1 METPEHLN
9 FDDKAKAESCLDTIR
24 ARGGESF
31 LPALY
36 EALSRSADPTL
47 ALVGLTRFMEAGGD
61 PTEETARMLD
71 TPGYLHMLVELFSQG
86 SLMSDILCSNPEYGP
101 WLWDSVFPDRGRTR
115 EELLEVLDG
124 AFKEHRDFEGRQRWL
139 RRFCRLEKLRLTVR
153 EVFVH
158 APFESVVADISCL
171 ADTMIEGALRASA
184 AHLSERFGTLA
195 ADEDPGQEV
204 TFCVLAMGKLG
215 GYELNYSSDIDL
227 TFVYSANGHT
237 REDAPQH
244 ATTEEYYR
252 KLCELLIKALS
263 GQTSEGHVFRVDT
276 RLRPFGKSGPLACSL
291 DSAVDY
297 YSNYGRAWERQALIK
312 ARPCAGDLALG
323 ETLLERL
330 RPFIYPRYFDDAT
343 LEDIR
348 GVKEQTEAVIAA
360 RTETDREVKL
370 GRGGIR
376 DIEFTVQMLQLL
388 HGGRWPDSRTPN
400 TLTAIRALGER
411 QRIRPFEAKTLER
424 NYIFLRNIEHR
435 LQIEGGRQTHILPEP
450 GRELDRLAR
459 RLAYT
464 DGNAFMRVYRERTAE
479 TRAILEQFLAA
490 KGAGN
495 LWVNELLEPESQCA
509 TGLEKLRSLGFRDP
523 QRARQEILLLA
534 NGPDD
539 APFTRETAQ
548 QFAAITPFLLNALS
562 QTPDPD
568 GVLMRL
574 SQVLGLLPVPATLY
588 NLLSYHP
595 SLSRHLIALISNSDY
610 FSEMLVRDISLL
622 DLIGTPGY
630 IEQPSSRDELERT
643 LADQKGAA
651 NPAPALYRF
660 RDGEM
665 LKVALRDLVLGISV
679 ADVGDELSL
688 LAEVVIEDVLND
700 ARARTAC
707 RYGETP
713 AAFAVLALGKFGG
726 REMGYGSDLD
736 LVFVHED
743 EAADF
748 APSISQGE
756 YFASIA
762 SQALKRLKEP
772 TRYGILYN
780 VDARLRPDG
789 NKGVLSIPE
798 QRLRQYYLE
807 EAYPWEKFALMKV
820 RAVAGDPAF
829 MARVEAEARHIAFSM
844 RPDRAALEE
853 LESMRKR
860 LAATVP
866 FLDLKRREGG
876 IAEIEF
882 ATRLLQLRH
891 VAEHP
896 GLERGGVFAALTVL
910 GDMGL
915 LSVEGCGAL
924 RSGYAFFRHLLNR
937 ARMIRGSSSSCLPEA
952 PEALQRLALGLGLK
966 GNLMEE
972 VESCAL
978 KVHDTYVG
986 IYESLYEEYRQ

>member
-1 METPEHLN
+1 MKTPEDIR
-9 FDDKAKAESCLDTIR
+9 FEDKTTAENCLDTLSE
-24 ARGGESF
+24 ACGESF
-31 LPALY
+31 LPGLY
-36 EALSRSADPTL
+36 DTL
-47 ALVGLTRFMEAGGD
+47 ARCGDPDHGLVGLTRFLEKTNQD
-61 PTEETARMLD
+61 PDEIARMRE

-86 SLMSDILCSNPEYGP
+86 SLMSDILCGDPTHGR
-101 WLWDSVFPDRGRTR
+101 WLWEHAFPDRGRSR
-115 EELLEVLDG
+115 EEMLGMLEL
-124 AFKEHRDFEGRQRWL
+124 AFQEIPDFEGRQRWL
-139 RRFCRLEKLRLTVR
+139 RRFSRLEKLRITVR
-153 EVFVH
+153 EVVVH

-171 ADTMIEGALRASA
+171 ADTMIEGAYRAARDHLA
-184 AHLSERFGTLA
+184 ARFGTLVG
-195 ADEDPGQEV
+195 DEDPEQEV

-227 TFVYSANGHT
+227 TFMYSANGQT
-237 REDAPQH
+237 RADAPRP

-252 KLCELLIKALS
+252 KLCELLITALS
-263 GQTSEGHVFRVDT
+263 GQSSEGHVFRVDT
-276 RLRPFGKSGPLACSL
+276 RLRPFGKSGPLACSM

-297 YSNYGRAWERQALIK
+297 YTNYGRAWERQALIK

-330 RPFIYPRYFDDAT
+330 RPFVYPRYFDDAT

-400 TLTAIRALGER
+400 TLTALRALGER

-424 NYIFLRNIEHR
+424 NYVFLRGIEHR

-450 GRELDRLAR
+450 GPALDRLAR
-459 RLAYT
+459 RLGYI
-464 DGNAFMRVYRERTAE
+464 DGNVFMRVYRERTDE
-479 TRAILEQFLAA
+479 TRAILEQFLAS

-495 LWVNELLEPESQCA
+495 LWVNELLEPRSECVA
-509 TGLEKLRSLGFRDP
+509 GLERLRSLGFKEP
-523 QRARQEILLLA
+523 QRARHEILLLA

-539 APFTRETAQ
+539 APYTRDTAQ
-548 QFAAITPFLLNALS
+548 QFAAITPFLLNALG

-568 GVLMRL
+568 AVLLRL
-574 SQVLGLLPVPATLY
+574 GQVLSLLPVPATLY
-588 NLLSYHP
+588 NLLNYHP
-595 SLSRHLIALISNSDY
+595 SLSRYLIALISNSDY
-610 FSEMLVRDISLL
+610 FGDLLVRDISLL

-630 IEQPSSRDELERT
+630 LEYPSPREGMEKS
-643 LADQKGAA
+643 LADLKDAA

-665 LKVALRDLVLGISV
+665 LKVALRDLSLGISV

-688 LAEVVIEDVLND
+688 LAEVIIQDVLND
-700 ARARTAC
+700 ARQNIAG
-707 RYGETP
+707 RYGHTP
-713 AAFAVLALGKFGG
+713 ASFAVLALGKFGG

-743 EAADF
+743 ETASF
-748 APSISQGE
+748 EPSTSQGE
-756 YFASIA
+756 YFAAIA
-762 SQALKRLKEP
+762 SQILKRLKEP

-807 EAYPWEKFALMKV
+807 EAYSWEKFALMKV
-820 RAVAGDPAF
+820 RAVAGNPAF

-844 RPDRAALEE
+844 RLDRAAMEE
-853 LESMRKR
+853 LESMRSR
-860 LAATVP
+860 LAATVSK
-866 FLDLKRREGG
+866 LDLKRREGG

-882 ATRLLQLRH
+882 STRLLQLRH
-891 VAEHP
+891 VAEYP
-896 GLERGGVFAALTVL
+896 YLERGGVFGALSVL
-910 GDMGL
+910 ADKGL
-915 LSVEGCGAL
+915 LSPSACEIL
-924 RSGYAFFRHLLNR
+924 RSGYAFFRQLLNR
-937 ARMIRGSSSSCLPEA
+937 ARMMRGSSSSSLPDS
-952 PEALQRLALGLGLK
+952 PETLQRLALGLGIQEDLQ
-966 GNLMEE
+966 ERIDAHA
-972 VESCAL
+972 SA
-978 KVHDTYVG
+978 VHDTYTDVFK
-986 IYESLYEEYRQ
+986 SLYEET